1 MPVEVKIT
9 TDVKLNRENI
19 SIEEPEDADR
29 YEEVPLSELL
39 PPEAETETP

>member
-1 MPVEVKIT
+1 MPVEIKIT
-9 TDVKLNRENI
+9 TDIKLNRESI

-39 PPEAETETP
+39 PPENQTETA